1 MADSPFQVRIE
12 GLDQL
17 KKLFARSPE
26 IVEPILQQALEK
38 SKVVLDSNRINPG
51 NIPWITGE
59 LARRWS
65 TSFGKLTLKTKPD
78 VEYAKAV
85 QFGLP
90 ASPGRFVPAI
100 GKRLVN
106 GPNIGMWPGF
116 QGRHFMENII
126 RSARPDIDQIFKNA
140 LKVITEKLAKQ

>member
-1 MADSPFQVRIE
+1 MAEPQFSVKIE
-12 GLDQL
+12 GLDRLQ
-17 KKLFARSPE
+17 KLFARSPE
-26 IVEPILQQALEK
+26 IVGPVVQTAMEK
-38 SKVVLDSNRINPG
+38 SKVVLDSNRVNPS

-65 TSFGKLTLKTKPD
+65 TSFGKMTLKTKPD
-78 VEYAKAV
+78 VEYARAV
-85 QFGLP
+85 QFGMP

-116 QGRHFMENII
+116 TGRHFMEKII
-126 RSARPDIDQIFKNA
+126 DASRSDINLIFKNA
-140 LKVITEKLAKQ
+140 LGAITSRLAKD